1 MRRAILAVMFGLVV
15 GAGAGCAPQA
25 KVRVGD
31 GKQSATANE
40 RPLLDEQAERG
51 DAQRPPAAP
60 SSEQQPPPV
69 APVAAPSTVNVAA
82 PASTTSDPHAIARG
96 ELTRVLDGAPGRFL
110 ARIDSEPRF
119 REGRFHGWRLRAFFP
134 GDPRFARVD
143 LRPGDVVVRVN
154 GQRLERPDDLFA
166 VWTAL
171 RTARELV
178 VELERD
184 GAPRTLR
191 WTIVD

>member
-1 MRRAILAVMFGLVV
+1 MRRTIRAMTFGLVV
-15 GAGAGCAPQA
+15 GLGGACAPQA
-25 KVRVGD
+25 KVQVGD
-31 GKQSATANE
+31 GRRASVE

-60 SSEQQPPPV
+60 SSESAPPASPTATPPPT
-69 APVAAPSTVNVAA
+69 A
-82 PASTTSDPHAIARG
+82 TTSSEAHAILRA

-119 REGRFHGWRLRAFFP
+119 RDGRFHGWRLRAFFP

>member
-1 MRRAILAVMFGLVV
+1 MGRTILAVMLGLAL
-15 GAGAGCAPQA
+15 GGGCATQA
-25 KVRVGD
+25 KSSIGD
-31 GKQSATANE
+31 GRTASTAPANGN
-40 RPLLDEQAERG
+40 LLDENAEQG
-51 DAQRPPAAP
+51 DARRPGAAP
-60 SSEQQPPPV
+60 TGEPLPTEPPTS
-69 APVAAPSTVNVAA
+69 VAATGLA
-82 PASTTSDPHAIARG
+82 PGPADARSIGRG
-96 ELTRVLDGAPGRFL
+96 ELNRVLDAAPGRFL
-110 ARIDSEPRF
+110 AKIDSEPRF
-119 REGRFHGWRLRAFFP
+119 RDGRFHGWRLRAFFP

-154 GQRLERPDDLFA
+154 GQRLERPDDLFS

-184 GAPRTLR
+184 GTPRTLR